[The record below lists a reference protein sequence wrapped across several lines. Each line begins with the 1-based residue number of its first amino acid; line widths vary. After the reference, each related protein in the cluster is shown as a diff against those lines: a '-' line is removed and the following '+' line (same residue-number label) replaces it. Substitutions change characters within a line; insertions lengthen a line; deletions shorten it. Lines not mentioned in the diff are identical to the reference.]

1 MLGVRSVAALL
12 VNYEHEFP
20 RRFLFENGFA
30 VVEFGLESR
39 KESVT
44 SYSSQGKL
52 ENRGIQNDSIQ
63 RSSFV
68 GTELLYV
75 EQAVKSHKIC
85 GDGSFTKNAMLG
97 SKKTFHAKKPF

>member
-63 RSSFV
+63 RSSLCRNGALV
-68 GTELLYV
+68 CR
-75 EQAVKSHKIC
+75 A
-85 GDGSFTKNAMLG
+85 GSEEPQDMRRW
-97 SKKTFHAKKPF
+97 